1 METPNSAA
9 AERVLTHRAC
19 ERAGP
24 DCHFFFFFFFHDL
37 FCCYLHN
44 RLLITL

>member
-24 DCHFFFFFFFHDL
+24 DCHFFFFFPFTICFVVI
-37 FCCYLHN
+37 Y
-44 RLLITL
+44 ITNYSNL